1 MRVLTMKHKMRKKIL
16 LSGMLLMAF
25 VSWAQELPK
34 PTPQQLR
41 WQQLETTAFIHFTV
55 NTFTGKEWGDGTE
68 SPSIFNPVEFD
79 AREMVRILKET
90 GFKMAIITAKHHDG
104 FCLWPSA
111 YTEHSVK
118 NSPWRDGKGDMVKE
132 IEEACREYGIEFGF
146 YLSPWDRNH
155 PSYGTPEYNNYYKNQ
170 LRELLTNYGEIA
182 EVWFDGAK
190 GEDAKDMEY
199 DFDGYWQLVREL
211 QPNAIMFSDVGPDVR
226 WVGNETGNAGE
237 TCWSTI
243 NIAPENAPGKM
254 SPTYLN
260 VGDPEGEFWLP
271 AETDVSI
278 RPGWFYHEKED
289 SLVRSGKNLV
299 DLYYKSVGRNS
310 LLLLNI
316 PPNKKGRFS
325 EIDVKSLYD
334 FRSILD
340 ETFKTNLAEGRV
352 DETLT
357 DKRLDS
363 YITLQDGKPYELKFR
378 KKITFY
384 RVALQENIAEGQR
397 NKEALLEYWDGKNWT
412 IITKFTTIGHK
423 RLLRIPTIK
432 TNKIRITVLESLQP
446 VQLAE
451 VGFYKA
457 SSREE

>member
-1 MRVLTMKHKMRKKIL
+1 MRKRIMLSWML
-16 LSGMLLMAF
+16 LSLAF
-25 VSWAQELPK
+25 MSFGQELPK

-68 SPSIFNPVEFD
+68 SPAIFNPEEFD

-118 NSPWRDGKGDMVKE
+118 NSPWRNGEGDMVKE
-132 IEEACREYGIEFGF
+132 IEAACREYGIEFGF

-155 PSYGTPEYNNYYKNQ
+155 SSYGTPEYNAYYKNQ
-170 LRELLTNYGEIA
+170 LTELLTNYGEIA

-316 PPNKKGRFS
+316 PPNKKGKFS

-334 FRSILD
+334 FRAILD
-340 ETFKTNLAEGRV
+340 ETFKTNLAEGSV
-352 DETLT
+352 DGILT
-357 DKRLDS
+357 DKKLDS
-363 YITLQDGKPYELKFR
+363 FITLQDGKPYELNFR
-378 KKITFY
+378 KKITFD

-397 NKEALLEYWDGKNWT
+397 NKEALLEYWDGKGWKT
-412 IITKFTTIGHK
+412 ITKFTTIGHK

-457 SSREE
+457 SSREK

>member
-1 MRVLTMKHKMRKKIL
+1 MKHKMRKKIL

-363 YITLQDGKPYELKFR
+363 YITLQDGKPYELNFR
-378 KKITFY
+378 KKITFD